1 MRQLFFKIYLA
12 VLLSLLI
19 FAAASAV
26 LWGELRAQRDDEY
39 LGRQQ
44 EVAAQLIQNTLPSAS
59 SSVADQ
65 QAALE
70 RIAHDLNV
78 NIAIDDAQG
87 ERIARVGGRLPPFHP
102 NEPDEFSNRHGKNN
116 RSAAPITRMRLNDGR
131 VVTVRLLP
139 PEDDGWAKWWAF
151 AIGLLGLLLVVGLVA
166 WPLSRRLTRRLEAL
180 HGSVTQWGKGDLSAR
195 AHVAGHDEVSML
207 ASSFNQ
213 AAGRIE
219 QLIQTNHLL
228 LANASHELRTPL
240 ARMRMQLELL
250 HIDEGDEKQRKRKQA
265 IVKEIDEFDQMID
278 SILLGSRLDA
288 QERLMHVEAVDML
301 GLVAEEC
308 AHYDGVSVEGAV
320 GTVQG
325 DAHLL
330 RRLVRNLVE
339 NALRHGRAPVQV
351 HVAFKDSAMHLDVMD
366 AGDGF
371 AGVDTERIFEP
382 FYRGQANSNSKG
394 VGLGLSLVY
403 KIVQHHGGSVA
414 IMPAEQGGHV
424 QVILPCVHAA
434 KSMVA

>member
-1 MRQLFFKIYLA
+1 MRQLFFKIYSA

-19 FAAASAV
+19 FAVASAV
-26 LWGELRAQRDDEY
+26 LWGALRTQRDDEY

-65 QAALE
+65 QVALE

-102 NEPDEFSNRHGKNN
+102 NEPDEFLSRHGKNN
-116 RSAAPITRMRLNDGR
+116 RSAAPITRIRLNDGR

-139 PEDDGWAKWWAF
+139 PDDDGWAKWWAF
-151 AIGLLGLLLVVGLVA
+151 AVGLLGLLLVVGLVA
-166 WPLSRRLTRRLEAL
+166 WPLSRRLTRRLEDL
-180 HGSVTQWGKGDLSAR
+180 HGSVTQWGGGDLSVR

-219 QLIQTNHLL
+219 QLIQANHLL

-250 HIDEGDEKQRKRKQA
+250 HIDEVDEKQRKRKQA
-265 IVKEIDEFDQMID
+265 IVKEIDEFDHMID

-288 QERLMHVEAVDML
+288 QERLVHVEAVDVL

-308 AHYDGVSVEGAV
+308 AHYDGVSVEGDV
-320 GTVQG
+320 GAVQG

-351 HVAFKDSAMHLDVMD
+351 RVSFKSSEMCLDVMD

-371 AGVDTERIFEP
+371 SEVDSERIFEP
-382 FYRGQANSNSKG
+382 FYRGPASSGRKG

-414 IMPAEQGGHV
+414 IVPALQGGHV
-424 QVILPCVHAA
+424 RVVLPFARA
-434 KSMVA
+434 E

>member
-26 LWGELRAQRDDEY
+26 LWGQLRAQRDGEY

-59 SSVADQ
+59 SSVNDQ

-78 NIAIDDAQG
+78 NIAIDNAQG
-87 ERIARVGGRLPPFHP
+87 ERIARVGGRLPPFRP
-102 NEPDEFSNRHGKNN
+102 DAPDEFLNRHGQNN
-116 RSAAPITRMRLNDGR
+116 RPAAPLTRIRLDDGR

-139 PEDDGWAKWWAF
+139 PDDDGWAKWWAF
-151 AIGLLGLLLVVGLVA
+151 AVGLLGLLLIVGLVA
-166 WPLSRRLTRRLEAL
+166 WPLSRRLTRRLEHL
-180 HGSVTQWGKGDLSAR
+180 HQSVKLWGQGDLSVR
-195 AHVAGHDEVSML
+195 ADVEGNDEVSQL
-207 ASSFNQ
+207 ANSFNQ
-213 AAGRIE
+213 AASKIE
-219 QLIQTNHLL
+219 QLIQTNQLL

-250 HIDEGDEKQRKRKQA
+250 RIGEADEKQRKRKQA
-265 IVKEIDEFDQMID
+265 IVKEIDEFDHMID

-288 QERLMHVEAVDML
+288 QERLAHVDSVDML

-308 AHYDGVSVEGAV
+308 AHYPAVNVEGDV
-320 GTVQG
+320 GTLQG

-339 NALRHGRAPVQV
+339 NALRHGSPPVNV
-351 HVAFKDSAMHLDVMD
+351 HVAFTSEGMRLDVTD
-366 AGDGF
+366 AGKGF
-371 AGVDTERIFEP
+371 SGVDSERLFEP
-382 FYRGQANSNSKG
+382 FYCGQANNGVTG

-403 KIVQHHGGSVA
+403 KIVQRHGGSVA
-414 IMPAEQGGHV
+414 IVSAQHGHV
-424 QVILPCVHAA
+424 RVLLPVVQTVQA
-434 KSMVA
+434 V